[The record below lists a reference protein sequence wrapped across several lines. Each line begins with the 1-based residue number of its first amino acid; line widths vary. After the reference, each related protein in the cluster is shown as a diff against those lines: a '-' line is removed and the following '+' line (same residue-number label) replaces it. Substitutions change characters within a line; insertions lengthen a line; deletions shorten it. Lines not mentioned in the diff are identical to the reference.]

1 MNIQQLKYA
10 AAVVRHGLNVSGAAA
25 ALHTSQPGV
34 SKQIRALESELG
46 VDLFVRQGRRF
57 VALTDAGRELL
68 PAIERILEGIANLKA
83 IGAEH
88 ASQAKGSL
96 AVAVTHTQARYALP
110 AVVTAFKKRYPEVK
124 LKLVQGNPHQ
134 LARMVMAGEADLA
147 IATEA
152 LDEYEEL
159 VALPG
164 YQWHH
169 CLVVPAGHALARAKP
184 VSLEAIARFPIVTY
198 DATFAGRTA
207 IDKAFAARGLTP
219 EVALSALDSDVIKS
233 YVSLGLGVG
242 IISQRA
248 FREGKEEGLV
258 AIDTAHLFPAQVT
271 RIAYRRGA
279 YLRAYAVEFIRL
291 FAPRL
296 APADLNALG
305 AAQGESFDI

>member
-1 MNIQQLKYA
+1 MNIQQLRYA
-10 AAVVRHGLNVSGAAA
+10 SAVVRHGLNVSGAAA

-57 VALTDAGRELL
+57 VALTDAGREVL

-110 AVVTAFKKRYPEVK
+110 TVVTAFKKRYPEVK

-134 LARMVMAGEADLA
+134 LARMVVAGEADLA

-169 CLVVPAGHALARAKP
+169 CLVVPAGHALTRAKP

-248 FREGKEEGLV
+248 YRDGKEEGLV

-296 APADLNALG
+296 APADLNAL
-305 AAQGESFDI
+305 AAGTGQSFDI